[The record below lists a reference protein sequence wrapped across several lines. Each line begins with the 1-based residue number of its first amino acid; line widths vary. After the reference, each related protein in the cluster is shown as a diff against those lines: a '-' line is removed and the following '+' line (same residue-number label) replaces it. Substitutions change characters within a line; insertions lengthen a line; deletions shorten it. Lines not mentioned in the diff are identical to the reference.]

1 MAYTSTDFS
10 TLTGKLNEAFNEAAS
25 VSMAEWIGKQVFD
38 VIDTDWQVY
47 NFLHV
52 NGAGGGFSRL
62 AEGQQLPVVSSQEGD
77 SANWTQ
83 KRYGSRVAITKDLRL
98 FERYDVMESLVRDEV
113 DYAFNRID
121 QTMADIL
128 LNGFSGTSYTDIFGD
143 AQANTSVDGVVL
155 FSASH
160 TYNGTASTYRNLI
173 RNAATTAN
181 PALDRDPIV
190 QARTDAMLYKDASGI
205 NRPINLD
212 NLIVGATNADLA
224 QRLVYSSGVANTPNV
239 DINPLKAA
247 VTKITI
253 WPRLDLRGDG
263 TDTKAYWFMA
273 DSKHV
278 KKSLKAPFAQKPM
291 MHSSKEVD
299 DTLDWMYPVD
309 AYYTLG
315 IGWAAYIRGSTGV
328 N

>member
-1 MAYTSTDFS
+1 MAYTSQDFP
-10 TLTGKLNEAFNEAAS
+10 TLTQKLNEAFNEAAS
-25 VSMAEWIGKQVFD
+25 VSMAEWKGKDVFD

-52 NGAGGGFSRL
+52 NGAAGGFSRL
-62 AEGQQLPVVSSQEGD
+62 AEGQQLPVVNSQEGD

-83 KRYGSRVAITKDLRL
+83 KRYGSRVAITKDLRK
-98 FERYDVMESLVRDEV
+98 FERYDLMESIVHDEV
-113 DYAFNRID
+113 DFAFNRID

-128 LNGFSGTSYTDIFGD
+128 LNGFTGTSFTDVFGD
-143 AQANTSVDGVVL
+143 TQSNLSVDGVVL

-160 TYNGTASTYRNLI
+160 TYNGTSSTYTNLI
-173 RNAATTAN
+173 RNAAGTTN
-181 PALDRDPIV
+181 PALDRDPV
-190 QARTDAMLYKDASGI
+190 VKARTDAMLYKDASGI

-212 NLIVGATNADLA
+212 TLIVGATNSDLA
-224 QRLVYSSGVANTPNV
+224 ERMIYSSGVINTPNV
-239 DINPLKAA
+239 DINPLKSAI
-247 VTKITI
+247 KRIIT
-253 WPRLDLRGDG
+253 WPRLDLRGDA
-263 TDTKAYWFMA
+263 TDTSAYWFMA

-291 MHSSKEVD
+291 MASPKEVD

-315 IGWAAYIRGSTGV
+315 IGWAAYVRGSTGA